1 MSIMLPSVL
10 APAVNSSAER
20 RIFDWFRDAPG
31 TEDWVILHSLG
42 IATHNKVLYGETD
55 FFAIVPGAGVFA
67 LEVKGGRVR
76 RENGIWYFT
85 DKYGKTNSKARGPFD
100 QARDG
105 IFSIISAVKQ
115 RLDPEHDYLQKI
127 FYGFGVMFPDIE
139 YSASGI
145 DEEQWQVF
153 DARDG
158 RSVSEYIHRIASSAR
173 KKWEALYGNSDS
185 LVFPSVA
192 DTRYL
197 ATILRG
203 DFDLA
208 ISVSAQ
214 IRNAEDALISLTK
227 EQYRCLDQLDDNP
240 RCLIQGAA
248 GTGKTLL
255 AVEAAKKATACGRK
269 TALLCYN
276 SNLADW
282 MDWYFARMPEEVRPS
297 FAGSFHSF
305 MSRLVKGHISL
316 PFPKHTSELQQYYEE
331 SLPKAALKVLQSPEA
346 EQFDCIIVDEAQD
359 IINDLYLDIIDA
371 CLRRG
376 VSRGNWMMFGD
387 FSMQAIYSKGLKAQ
401 EMIGMLED
409 RTSFIRF
416 KLTINCRNTKQ
427 ICEEIQTITGFVPPS
442 SLWTKT
448 EGPPVFFHTW
458 GDREDE
464 CTKLSTLLNELHSMG
479 IENSGITILSPVK
492 RENSVVAMMQSP
504 EIKDFNVRNQSAV
517 SYCTIQAFK
526 GLENTV
532 IILTDIENFDD
543 EKLMYVGLSRARSG
557 LYILESEQ
565 AKNAYNSLL
574 LRRVLHER

>member
-55 FFAIVPGAGVFA
+55 FFAIIPGAGVFA

-173 KKWEALYGNSDS
+173 KKWEAMYGNSDS

-269 TALLCYN
+269 TALSPL
-276 SNLADW
+276 
-282 MDWYFARMPEEVRPS
+282 RP
-297 FAGSFHSF
+297 
-305 MSRLVKGHISL
+305 R
-316 PFPKHTSELQQYYEE
+316 
-331 SLPKAALKVLQSPEA
+331 
-346 EQFDCIIVDEAQD
+346 
-359 IINDLYLDIIDA
+359 
-371 CLRRG
+371 
-376 VSRGNWMMFGD
+376 
-387 FSMQAIYSKGLKAQ
+387 
-401 EMIGMLED
+401 
-409 RTSFIRF
+409 
-416 KLTINCRNTKQ
+416 
-427 ICEEIQTITGFVPPS
+427 
-442 SLWTKT
+442 
-448 EGPPVFFHTW
+448 
-458 GDREDE
+458 
-464 CTKLSTLLNELHSMG
+464 
-479 IENSGITILSPVK
+479 
-492 RENSVVAMMQSP
+492 
-504 EIKDFNVRNQSAV
+504 
-517 SYCTIQAFK
+517 
-526 GLENTV
+526 
-532 IILTDIENFDD
+532 
-543 EKLMYVGLSRARSG
+543 
-557 LYILESEQ
+557 
-565 AKNAYNSLL
+565 
-574 LRRVLHER
+574 